1 MNGFLLNINF
11 VISLGQGGISE
22 WGTMNLESLL
32 EMEELQDKE
41 LEEAQE
47 LRRQCELEERH
58 ALKAYRKAQRALI
71 KANERCVILH
81 RNREIITAKLQTLML
96 ESSNSIWPSN
106 KQGHEESML
115 FSRLGYSIPTKG
127 QTSEHLGD
135 KLNHNFSDGAPLDAS
150 YKQIDRHGSCA
161 NQFSEPDDSTSE
173 QRDRSAANG
182 LGSPFQNL
190 STDDDEENLALDNR
204 YVESN
209 LACLIDVG
217 NHVEETSVVDVN
229 KDGDSQDYD
238 LEAALRSKL
247 VARFGMRTSCKSV
260 DISNIECQVDQAINS
275 KVEKSCTSF
284 DQQLQEQKKTCV
296 SNPAGISFIFIN
308 DFL

>member
-1 MNGFLLNINF
+1 
-11 VISLGQGGISE
+11 
-22 WGTMNLESLL
+22 MNLESLL
-32 EMEELQDKE
+32 DMEELQDKE

-81 RNREIITAKLQTLML
+81 RNRETISAKLQTLML
-96 ESSNSIWPSN
+96 ESSNSVWPSN
-106 KQGHEESML
+106 KQGHGENML
-115 FSRLGYSIPTKG
+115 FSRLGYSIPTKA
-127 QTSEHLGD
+127 QTSEHLGN

-150 YKQIDRHGSCA
+150 YKQINRHGSCA
-161 NQFSEPDDSTSE
+161 NQFSEPDDSTSDH
-173 QRDRSAANG
+173 RDKSAATG

-209 LACLIDVG
+209 LACLVDVG
-217 NHVEETSVVDVN
+217 NHVEETSDVDVN

-247 VARFGMRTSCKSV
+247 VARFGMRTSCKSAN
-260 DISNIECQVDQAINS
+260 ISNIECQVDQAINS
-275 KVEKSCTSF
+275 KVEKSCVSF
-284 DQQLQEQKKTCV
+284 DQQLQEQKKTFV
-296 SNPAGISFIFIN
+296 SNPEGISFIFIN